1 MKAVSYN
8 TEHLFQTIFS
18 TLSLFSLTFQPRESL
33 HNEYKS
39 YPGGISLFPKGWEQ
53 THTCCFILQT
63 MRWIFYKLWNS
74 AASMKETPKE
84 GWDSALPLS
93 LPWFSACSSKLTSAR
108 VRSRTDCGRTYL
120 QEMKG
125 CKLYCA
131 VYLKE
136 QKAKDFCST
145 FMSSFCVWWWEGE
158 PSNVVPGQKG
168 LMLEDWEL
176 GQVTFQIIFDRT

>member
-18 TLSLFSLTFQPRESL
+18 TLSLFSLTFQPQESL

-84 GWDSALPLS
+84 GWDSALPFP
-93 LPWFSACSSKLTSAR
+93 LPWFSACSSKLTSAH
-108 VRSRTDCGRTYL
+108 VRSRADCGQTLSLRNERLYVVLCCVFERAEGKGFL
-120 QEMKG
+120 QHIHVLFFCLVMG
-125 CKLYCA
+125 RG
-131 VYLKE
+131 
-136 QKAKDFCST
+136 AK
-145 FMSSFCVWWWEGE
+145 VA
-158 PSNVVPGQKG
+158 NVVPG
-168 LMLEDWEL
+168 
-176 GQVTFQIIFDRT
+176 